1 LAITVSAMA
10 NQAVPLSQLLST
22 GLQHQRAGRVAEADK
37 IYSLILAQIP
47 DQPDALHLR
56 GIILTEAGRAAEAI
70 ELIAK
75 AITGVPN
82 SAQYRHSF
90 GNALRAAG
98 KIDEAIAEFKESL
111 RLNPKIAETH
121 NNLANAYLFRRQL
134 QEAIAAYR
142 EAIRLKPDFVGAYAN
157 LGTALRQKGQFEE
170 SIAAQRQALRLK
182 PHFAQFHANLGL
194 ALEQFGRIEPALDEY
209 REAIRLEEANASAHN
224 NLGSLLMKLGQI
236 ESALDSFQRSV
247 ELKPDVSAAGS
258 NLVFARLFDP
268 RSTPEL
274 VLSEHREW
282 AQRVA
287 LPRETLM
294 RPSAQPLEMER
305 DADRPL
311 RVGYV
316 SPYLWDH
323 VIARNILPLFR
334 LKDAR
339 QFKYYCYYSETKQ
352 DEFTLMF
359 QSLCDSWRDIAGL
372 SDRAAAQMIA
382 DDNIDILVDLSLH
395 LAGGALKIF
404 SQQPGRVQVAFAGYP
419 GTTALPEMDYRLTDP
434 YLDPPGEHDA
444 DYTERSIRLP
454 HSFWCYDP
462 KAMEVEEGFNI
473 ARLPEIK
480 NGYITFGC
488 LTSTFKINNSVIDL
502 WSRVLA
508 EVPSSRMILLADPR
522 YFRKLATERFAKNHI
537 DASRIEFVD
546 RQTREGYLHTIDR
559 IDIGLDTFPY
569 NGHTTSLDSL
579 WMGVPVVTLVGKTVV
594 GRAGFCQLSNLGLA
608 HLAANTADEF
618 VNIAT
623 KLASDL
629 PALAELRG
637 SMRRRMME
645 SPLTD
650 ASGFTSAVEAAYR
663 QMWREYCG
671 KST

>member
-1 LAITVSAMA
+1 MA

-22 GLQHQRAGRVAEADK
+22 ALQHQRAGRVAEADR
-37 IYSLILAQIP
+37 IYGLILGQVP

-56 GIILTEAGRAAEAI
+56 GILLTEAGRAAEAI
-70 ELIAK
+70 ELIGK
-75 AITGVPN
+75 AIAGVPS
-82 SAQYRHSF
+82 SAQYHHSL

-98 KIDEAIAEFKESL
+98 KVDEAIAEFKESL
-111 RLNPKIAETH
+111 RLDPKIAETH
-121 NNLANAYLFRRQL
+121 NNLGNAYLFQRQL
-134 QEAIAAYR
+134 GEAIDAYR

-157 LGTALRQKGQFEE
+157 LGTALRQKGELEE
-170 SIAAQRQALRLK
+170 SIAAQRQAMRLK
-182 PHFAQFHANLGL
+182 PNFAQLHANLGL
-194 ALEQFGRIEPALDEY
+194 ALEQFGRIEAALDEY
-209 REAIRLEEANASAHN
+209 REAIRLEAVNASAHN

-236 ESALDSFQRSV
+236 ESALDLFQRAV
-247 ELKPDVSAAGS
+247 ELTPEDSVIGS
-258 NLVFARLFDP
+258 NLVFGRLFDP
-268 RSTPEL
+268 RSTAESI
-274 VLSEHREW
+274 LSEHREW
-282 AQRVA
+282 ARRVA
-287 LPRETLM
+287 LPREPLM
-294 RPSAQPLEMER
+294 RPSAPPPEMER

-334 LKDAR
+334 LKDAG
-339 QFKYYCYYSETKQ
+339 QFKYYCYYSGTKQ
-352 DEFTLMF
+352 DKFTLAF
-359 QSLCDSWRDIAGL
+359 QSLSDSWREIVGL

-382 DDNIDILVDLSLH
+382 DDDIDILVDLSLH
-395 LAGGALKIF
+395 LAGGAMKIF
-404 SQQPGRVQVAFAGYP
+404 SQKPGRVQVAFAGYP

-434 YLDPPGEHDA
+434 FLDPPGEQDG

-462 KAMEVEEGFNI
+462 KAMDVEEGFEV
-473 ARLPEIK
+473 AALPAIK
-480 NGYITFGC
+480 NGHVTFGC

-508 EVPSSRMILLADPR
+508 EVPASRMIILADPR
-522 YFRKLATERFAKNHI
+522 YFRKLATERFIQNHI
-537 DASRIEFVD
+537 DSSRIEFVD
-546 RQTREGYLHTIDR
+546 RQVREGYLHTFDR

-608 HLAANTADEF
+608 HLAAKTPDEF

-629 PALAELRG
+629 PALAEFRC
-637 SMRRRMME
+637 SMRRSMMG

-650 ASGFTSAVEAAYR
+650 AEGFTRAVESAYR

-671 KST
+671 KRA